1 MKNDDVNIEETN
13 LNMSYRYENLI
24 ITEHNQFAHAASLA
38 VAEYPGEI
46 YNPFYIYGA
55 TSVDKTFM
63 LQAIGNYVVENHPEK
78 KVYYTTGQMIVEEID
93 EALQK
98 QGTTIKEFRNKYRAI
113 EVLLIDDIQFMIG
126 KECIQMGFLE
136 IVEYMIAHGKQIV
149 VSCDR
154 PLNDR
159 NPFSEKLK
167 NCFASGLVT
176 WLIQDT
182 DTVGQVLEVVARYY
196 RITSEDLIGDVR
208 QSEILTPR
216 FVAMYLMCEVKKIS
230 LSEICRKMNRNFENI
245 SYGVET
251 IKQEIVKD
259 SELKESIDELGQ
271 MIR

>member
-1 MKNDDVNIEETN
+1 MKSNDASIWKAN
-13 LNMSYRYENLI
+13 LNKAYKYENFI
-24 ITEHNQFAHAASLA
+24 VTQHNHFAYAASVA
-38 VAEYPGEI
+38 VAECPGEI
-46 YNPFYIYGA
+46 YNPFYIYSA
-55 TSVDKTFM
+55 TSVEKTHM
-63 LQAIGNYVVENHPEK
+63 LHAIGNYVAENHPEK
-78 KVYYTTGQMIVEEID
+78 TVYYTTGQMIVEEID

-126 KECIQMGFLE
+126 RECIQMGFLE

-176 WLIQDT
+176 WLTQDT

-196 RITSEDLIGDVR
+196 GITSEDLIGDVR
-208 QSEILTPR
+208 RSEILTSR
-216 FVAMYLMCEVKKIS
+216 FVAMYLMCEVKKLS